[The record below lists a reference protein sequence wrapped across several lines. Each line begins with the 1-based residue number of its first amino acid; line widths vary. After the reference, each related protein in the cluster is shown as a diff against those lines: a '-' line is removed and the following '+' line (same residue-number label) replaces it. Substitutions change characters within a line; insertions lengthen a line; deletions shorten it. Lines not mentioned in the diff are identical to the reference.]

1 MVLNRNTNSDETMPQ
16 TVPSAGF
23 TPPCDYSNFADTF
36 DLSLL
41 PGGDTSTL
49 SLTTTLYTNS
59 PPPMTCPKPKISTTF
74 YSDSPSIKN
83 NDLDLGPDFQKLL
96 GPELTKTQY
105 PASPVEG
112 IYLEVPSIKINPNSP
127 TGSLSPY
134 STHSLLSPN
143 EQYSTFPS
151 PNSDLY
157 PNSPPEVSLYSPN
170 SYYSDYQQYVKKEF
184 FPAYVKEENYLSCSN
199 PVNYTSLSTSQ
210 SRDLVDLL
218 GNVIIKEETTVNF
231 DSILQSFQIN
241 DNLLDTYKSGESQIV
256 PQKPKNDHQLLREVL
271 RDTSFQKKFN
281 IKPFDFGLMDNIKM
295 EVPDDRDIINPCSDE
310 LSRENIDPVLNLAI
324 EQMRKDV
331 NNTCAVLCIS
341 PDPSQ
346 WTSANV
352 LSWLQWTTNQ
362 FGLSN
367 LIADQWNISGSSLVT
382 LSEEDF
388 TRRAP
393 QSGSILYAQL
403 EIWKAAF
410 SEDDLGAQWLPEN
423 NSSNASSGDVSEDE
437 DEEMSTDVDTT
448 KPTTSRST
456 GSSHIH
462 LWQFLKELLASPQIH
477 GSCIRWIDR
486 AKGIF
491 KIEDSVKVARLWG
504 KRKNR
509 PAMNYDKLS
518 RSIRQYYKKGI
529 MKKTERSQ
537 RLVYQFCHPYNL

>member
-1 MVLNRNTNSDETMPQ
+1 MVSRSTTAEDSMPQ
-16 TVPSAGF
+16 IVPSAGF
-23 TPPCDYSNFADTF
+23 TPPCDYSNFADSF

-41 PGGDTSTL
+41 PEEDLPPPTTFYSTP
-49 SLTTTLYTNS
+49 S
-59 PPPMTCPKPKISTTF
+59 PPMPCGVKPKISTTF
-74 YSDSPSIKN
+74 YPNSPPTLKA
-83 NDLDLGPDFQKLL
+83 NDIDLGPDFQELL
-96 GPELTKTQY
+96 GSEPTKTNY
-105 PASPVEG
+105 PTSPISG
-112 IYLEVPSIKINPNSP
+112 IYLEVPSIKS
-127 TGSLSPY
+127 TDSLSPY
-134 STHSLLSPN
+134 SSHSLLSPN

-151 PNSDLY
+151 PTSDYHSLY
-157 PNSPPEVSLYSPN
+157 PNSPSDTSSYPHSPSSFYAPDN
-170 SYYSDYQQYVKKEF
+170 YQQQYVKKEF
-184 FPAYVKEENYLSCSN
+184 FPPYVKEENFLSPCS
-199 PVNYTSLSTSQ
+199 NYTSN
-210 SRDLVDLL
+210 RDVVDLL
-218 GNVIIKEETTVNF
+218 GTAIIKQESTIDF
-231 DSILQSFQIN
+231 DSILQSFRLN
-241 DNLLDTYKSGESQIV
+241 GDKSAETQIV
-256 PQKPKNDHQLLREVL
+256 PEKSKGEDHKLLREVL
-271 RDTSFQKKFN
+271 RDTSFQKKYN
-281 IKPFDFGLMDNIKM
+281 IKTFDFNLMDNPIKM
-295 EVPDDRDIINPCSDE
+295 EEPDDIIDPE
-310 LSRENIDPVLNLAI
+310 LSRETIDPVLNLAI

-331 NNTCAVLCIS
+331 SNTCAALAIS

-346 WTSANV
+346 WNPANV

-362 FGLSN
+362 FGLPTLIPNQWELSGPN
-367 LIADQWNISGSSLVT
+367 LIA

-410 SEDDLGAQWLPEN
+410 SEEEFGGKWMPESA
-423 NSSNASSGDVSEDE
+423 SSNASSGEISD
-437 DEEMSTDVDTT
+437 DEEEEMPTDVEPS
-448 KPTTSRST
+448 KPTTSRGT

-462 LWQFLKELLASPQIH
+462 LWQFLKELLASPQTH

-486 AKGIF
+486 NKGIF

>member
-1 MVLNRNTNSDETMPQ
+1 MPQ

-41 PGGDTSTL
+41 PGGD
-49 SLTTTLYTNS
+49 SLTTLSHSTALYADS
-59 PPPMTCPKPKISTTF
+59 PQLPCQKPKISTTI
-74 YSDSPSIKN
+74 YPDSPTSIESS
-83 NDLDLGPDFQKLL
+83 DIDLGPDFQKLL
-96 GPELTKTQY
+96 GPESSPETQY
-105 PASPVEG
+105 PTSPSAG
-112 IYLEVPSIKINPNSP
+112 IYLEVPVIKNNPNSP

-143 EQYSTFPS
+143 EHYSTFPS

-157 PNSPPEVSLYSPN
+157 PNSPPETSLYSPN
-170 SYYSDYQQYVKKEF
+170 LYYSDYQQYVKKEF
-184 FPAYVKEENYLSCSN
+184 IPYVKEENYLSCTA
-199 PVNYTSLSTSQ
+199 YTSPIPN
-210 SRDLVDLL
+210 RELVDIL
-218 GNVIIKEETTVNF
+218 GNAIIKQETSINF
-231 DSILQSFQIN
+231 DSILQNFQIE
-241 DNLLDTYKSGESQIV
+241 DSLLQTYKNEPQIV
-256 PQKPKNDHQLLREVL
+256 PQKPKNDYQLLREVL
-271 RDTSFQKKFN
+271 KDTSFQKKYN
-281 IKPFDFGLMDNIKM
+281 IKPFDFELIDIKM
-295 EVPDDRDIINPCSDE
+295 EEPDEQDIINPCSDE

-331 NNTCAVLCIS
+331 SNTCSVLGIS

-362 FGLSN
+362 FGLSSVMPE
-367 LIADQWNISGSSLVT
+367 QWNVPGSSLIA
-382 LSEEDF
+382 LPEEDF

-410 SEDDLGAQWLPEN
+410 SEEDLGAQWMPE
-423 NSSNASSGDVSEDE
+423 NSSNTSSGDVSDDE
-437 DEEMSTDVDTT
+437 DEEMSTEVDTI
-448 KPTTSRST
+448 KPTTSRGT

-486 AKGIF
+486 TKGIF